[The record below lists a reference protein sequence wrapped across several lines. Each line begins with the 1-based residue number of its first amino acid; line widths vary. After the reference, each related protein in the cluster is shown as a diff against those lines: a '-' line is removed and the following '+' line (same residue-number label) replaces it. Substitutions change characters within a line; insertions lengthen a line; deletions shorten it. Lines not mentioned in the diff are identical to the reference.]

1 MSSSKR
7 HFTAVIGKKEQGSYS
22 SSSPSSAARK
32 AVSKLCADDKNR
44 KVEFYMRETTQSS
57 EKKVY
62 GPYMGYI
69 EKLKKPIELKGRVIR
84 YKPVAKLLK
93 NKKMKGGSFKEYDYW
108 YQDMTKGKKYKDQL
122 RKIFEGIFTE
132 QAPADPSNNS
142 FRHAT
147 TFNQLN
153 KEKKNMSGKFLIN
166 DAGIQIA
173 DNFPDFKQIK
183 KKIKK
188 AFKDLEIAYNHDPQ
202 ENRKEINE

>member
-7 HFTAVIGKKEQGSYS
+7 HFTAVIGKKEQGIYT

-32 AVSKLCADDKNR
+32 AVSKLCAVDKNR

-93 NKKMKGGSFKEYDYW
+93 NKKMKGGNFTEYDYW
-108 YQDMTKGKKYKDQL
+108 YQDTSNGKGNIYKSQL
-122 RKIFEGIFTE
+122 REKFKGRFTKD
-132 QAPADPSNNS
+132 ADSLNNS
-142 FRHAT
+142 YRHAV
-147 TFNQLN
+147 NLN
-153 KEKKNMSGKFLIN
+153 KAKKKMSKKFLIT
-166 DAGIQIA
+166 DTGVQIA
-173 DNFPDFKQIK
+173 DNFPNFGELQAEI
-183 KKIKK
+183 IQ
-188 AFKDLEIAYNHDPQ
+188 AFSDLKIAYEHDP
-202 ENRKEINE
+202 EEDVEEIKN